1 MHSSFKPSKWVGSG
15 GGGGGAG
22 NVIPSFTSTTSHTPP
37 SVLLTSS
44 LLRTSSLS
52 SLDDVPSSD
61 CDLNSSVGGVGA
73 MTLMLS
79 VVGNGDIACIRGA
92 VGGGGRDVLGER
104 GLLVVMGFNG
114 DDCVP

>member
-1 MHSSFKPSKWVGSG
+1 
-15 GGGGGAG
+15 
-22 NVIPSFTSTTSHTPP
+22 
-37 SVLLTSS
+37 
-44 LLRTSSLS
+44 
-52 SLDDVPSSD
+52 
-61 CDLNSSVGGVGA
+61 